1 MGLPE
6 LFTVSSVV
14 ALVLA
19 EARGVGVWATKPLA
33 STGFLWVALARGALG
48 SAYGRWIF
56 AALVLSWWGDVLL
69 LGRGR
74 GAFLAGLGSFLL
86 AHLAFSGAFLAR
98 GVSAVPA
105 LGALAVTGLFS
116 VGVARWLLPHVDAK
130 MKPPVVAYVTCITA
144 MVSLAAGAAWSAGEP
159 ALALGAVLFL
169 LSDLAVARDRFVAP
183 GFDNRAWGL
192 PLYYAA
198 QVVLART
205 V

>member
-6 LFTVSSVV
+6 LFTLSSVV

-19 EARGVGVWATKPLA
+19 EARGVGVWGTKPLA
-33 STGFLWVALARGALG
+33 STGFLWVALAHGATV
-48 SAYGRWIF
+48 SAYGRWVL

-69 LGRGR
+69 IPRGR
-74 GAFLAGLGSFLL
+74 GTFLAGLGSFLL
-86 AHLAFSGAFLAR
+86 AHLAFCGAFLAR
-98 GVSAVPA
+98 GVSGTHT
-105 LGALAVTGLFS
+105 LGAAVLVGLFS
-116 VGVARWLLPHVDAK
+116 RRVARWLLPHVEAK
-130 MKPPVVAYVTCITA
+130 MKPPVVAYSTAITA
-144 MVSLAAGAAWSAGEP
+144 MVSLALGAAAQAREP
-159 ALALGAVLFL
+159 AVALGAVLFL